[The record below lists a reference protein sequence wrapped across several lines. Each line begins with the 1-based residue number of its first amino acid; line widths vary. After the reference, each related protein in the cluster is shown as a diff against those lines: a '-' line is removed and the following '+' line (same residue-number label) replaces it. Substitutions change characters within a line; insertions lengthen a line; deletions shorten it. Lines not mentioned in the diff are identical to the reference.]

1 MCPEMYSFRLFVSE
15 FGELA
20 VWALYMSPL
29 KKTQGNK
36 MADIGS
42 WLLVYVRL
50 YSGSLFFF
58 FVGDLFLVELN
69 GGIT

>member
-1 MCPEMYSFRLFVSE
+1 
-15 FGELA
+15 
-20 VWALYMSPL
+20 
-29 KKTQGNK
+29 

-58 FVGDLFLVELN
+58 VGDLFLVELYS
-69 GGIT
+69 GIT

>member
-1 MCPEMYSFRLFVSE
+1 MCPEMYSFRLFAPE

-29 KKTQGNK
+29 KQGNK
-36 MADIGS
+36 MADIWS
-42 WLLVYVRL
+42 LLLAYVCL
-50 YSGSLFFF
+50 YFRKSFFF

-69 GGIT
+69 GGII